1 MVAVDGALVAN
12 FDYHNPYYPN
22 HDLQYESG
30 TNIESFRYFQ
40 IQNHDLC
47 FKNRYDRLIVISLA
61 WSNGLIRESF

>member
-1 MVAVDGALVAN
+1 MRLIIDELAYILRTTN
-12 FDYHNPYYPN
+12 FDYHN

-47 FKNRYDRLIVISLA
+47 FKNRHDRLIVI
-61 WSNGLIRESF
+61 NIIGMV

>member
-1 MVAVDGALVAN
+1 MWLIIDELAYILRTTN

-47 FKNRYDRLIVISLA
+47 FKNRHDRLIVI
-61 WSNGLIRESF
+61 NIIGMV